1 MKLSQ
6 FLKILLFT
14 MFLSACTLAE
24 TPGDQNTA
32 YPGAN
37 EGVQQTV
44 EVDLSSSL
52 PYPEYQDG
60 DAVSA
65 GVVINLLNNGAV
77 VKATLKSN
85 DEVIIFLNDGRSLT
99 IVQPFDNAIR
109 QWIEECGDTCKAIE
123 VVEE

>member
-1 MKLSQ
+1 ML
-6 FLKILLFT
+6 I
-14 MFLSACTLAE
+14 SACALAE
-24 TPGDQNTA
+24 TPGNQSTT

-37 EGVQQTV
+37 EDVQQTV

-52 PYPEYQDG
+52 PYPDHKDG
-60 DAVSA
+60 DAVTA
-65 GVVINLLNNGAV
+65 GVVVNLLNNGAV

-85 DEVIIFLNDGRSLT
+85 DEVIIFLKDGRSLT